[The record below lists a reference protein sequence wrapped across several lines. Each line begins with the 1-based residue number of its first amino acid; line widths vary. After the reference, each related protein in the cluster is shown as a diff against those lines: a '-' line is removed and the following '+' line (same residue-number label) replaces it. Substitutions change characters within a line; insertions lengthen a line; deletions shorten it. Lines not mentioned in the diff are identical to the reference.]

1 MGMPAMPGPG
11 APATR
16 LRAGPIPGIAI
27 PMFCGMP
34 AVSVAYPAPASHTP
48 AGHTAGVSGG
58 CLHTFLYFH
67 KIYLKIYIYKNPKN
81 IFIIYTFPRAGLH
94 LYGDI
99 ARAQGGELSPPS
111 QPAACLQEPHAAA
124 SQRHAVGKS

>member
-11 APATR
+11 APATM

-48 AGHTAGVSGG
+48 AGRPAGLSAV
-58 CLHTFLYFH
+58 CLHGSGS
-67 KIYLKIYIYKNPKN
+67 KV
-81 IFIIYTFPRAGLH
+81 
-94 LYGDI
+94 
-99 ARAQGGELSPPS
+99 QS
-111 QPAACLQEPHAAA
+111 PAALSHPPLSGTQ
-124 SQRHAVGKS
+124 G